1 MGHLSP
7 LWEGGMEWVIVGME
21 VGVALVIA
29 IAVYI
34 TMKK

>member
-1 MGHLSP
+1 
-7 LWEGGMEWVIVGME
+7 MEWVIVGME

-29 IAVYI
+29 VAVYI

>member
-1 MGHLSP
+1 MGSLSP
-7 LWEGGMEWVIVGME
+7 LWEGSMEWVIVGME

-29 IAVYI
+29 VAVYI

>member
-1 MGHLSP
+1 MGSLSP
-7 LWEGGMEWVIVGME
+7 LGEGSMEWVIVGME

-29 IAVYI
+29 VAVYI